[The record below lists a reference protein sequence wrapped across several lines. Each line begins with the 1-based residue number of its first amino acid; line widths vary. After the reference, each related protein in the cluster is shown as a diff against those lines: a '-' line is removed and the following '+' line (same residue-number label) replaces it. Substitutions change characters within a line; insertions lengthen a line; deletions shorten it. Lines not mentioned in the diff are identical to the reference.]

1 MNEER
6 TWKCLRQVEHIRG
19 HLWHR
24 YFIRVNQVMLISV
37 VKKIKLYTRGFVI
50 IQFEN
55 INPFYYDAE
64 SQTIVVVCLG
74 GGVVWVWF
82 VPDAM
87 RVSDPH

>member
-1 MNEER
+1 
-6 TWKCLRQVEHIRG
+6 
-19 HLWHR
+19 
-24 YFIRVNQVMLISV
+24 MLISV
-37 VKKIKLYTRGFVI
+37 VKKKIIIYKGIVI

-64 SQTIVVVCLG
+64 SQTVVVVCLG